1 MDHQSS
7 LKALRHR
14 RLVRVDQNRGS
25 PVCPSQQVLRGCPRL
40 PHHDTGDSPSKTR
53 PGIARLFTAT
63 TLEGC
68 PNLAWNDSS
77 VPSMISIQERWA
89 SPRRQLKLV
98 RFTQAL

>member
-1 MDHQSS
+1 MDHQLS

-68 PNLAWNDSS
+68 PNLACYESW
-77 VPSMISIQERWA
+77 VRWMLSIKMG
-89 SPRRQLKLV
+89 RRQHFSVSAKSRCDLG
-98 RFTQAL
+98 